1 MDDLIFSARRAGT
14 ATAIDEQRSQPNG
27 ITLSPNGRTLYV
39 SDSDQRLVRA
49 YDLDGKGIAS
59 NERVVVEKI
68 AGVPDGIRTDEKGN
82 LYVAAKS
89 VYVYSLPN
97 ARLLGEVPV
106 GETPSNIA
114 FGDADLETLFITAR
128 TSVYRVRLGVKGA
141 LQY

>member
-1 MDDLIFSARRAGT
+1 
-14 ATAIDEQRSQPNG
+14 
-27 ITLSPNGRTLYV
+27 
-39 SDSDQRLVRA
+39 
-49 YDLDGKGIAS
+49 
-59 NERVVVEKI
+59 
-68 AGVPDGIRTDEKGN
+68 